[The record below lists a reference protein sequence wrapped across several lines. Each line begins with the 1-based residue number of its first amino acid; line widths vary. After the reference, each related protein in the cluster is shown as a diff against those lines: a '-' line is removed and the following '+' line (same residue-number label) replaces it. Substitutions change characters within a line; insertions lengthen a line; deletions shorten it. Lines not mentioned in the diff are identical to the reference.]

1 MDNPD
6 SDGIVFTSIA
16 GANILEVSN
25 TGIYVNGSVGSSSD
39 SRLKENI
46 NEVSIKTCYD
56 IVKFI
61 KVKEFNFKDKKN
73 KQVGFIAQDILNS
86 NIASNEWSNFVNKG
100 KDDYLRMDYS
110 QMGVISWGAIQ
121 YLMSEITTLRSEL
134 TKLKNTSN

>member
-25 TGIYVNGSVGSSSD
+25 TGIHVNGSVGSSSD

-73 KQVGFIAQDILNS
+73 KQVGFIAQ
-86 NIASNEWSNFVNKG
+86 
-100 KDDYLRMDYS
+100 
-110 QMGVISWGAIQ
+110 
-121 YLMSEITTLRSEL
+121 EI
-134 TKLKNTSN
+134 